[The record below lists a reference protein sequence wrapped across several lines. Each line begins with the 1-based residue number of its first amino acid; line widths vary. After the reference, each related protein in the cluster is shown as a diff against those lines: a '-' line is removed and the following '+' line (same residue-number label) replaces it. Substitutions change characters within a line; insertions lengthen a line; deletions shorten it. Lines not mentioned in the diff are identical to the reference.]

1 MSLEEDW
8 IQRVERQMKKCSLVE
23 EEGDSELDEFIR
35 VVYIFLCWWCILKLS
50 RLGID
55 PSWYFYYSIPSLN
68 KERKAVEAVHG
79 VHEEQPELLQVKRTS
94 KSKTKIC
101 S

>member
-1 MSLEEDW
+1 MDSEGGETDEE
-8 IQRVERQMKKCSLVE
+8 VSLVE
-23 EEGDSELDEFIR
+23 EEGDSELDEYTR
-35 VVYIFLCWWCILKLS
+35 VVFFLCWWCILRLS
-50 RLGID
+50 RID

-68 KERKAVEAVHG
+68 KEKKAVEAVHG